1 MPLWMEYAIQ
11 FKTLAASC
19 DWNEGDVSE
28 GLNFEIQDEI
38 VIHELPQDLEEFI
51 NLATRVEVCL
61 RLRQRR
67 LAPAR
72 LGGWRKPSLS
82 RPTHHLNRA
91 CLILSPYSWGDFD
104 CLPERDNKGWFRAS
118 ASTVEAGPLCSI
130 VSFKSQGP
138 LVNRGVLVGVSPLI
152 SPQSRT
158 QFSATITYQDS
169 IHSCKALI
177 DSGAEASSLECSTA
191 KSWGIPAIPLSSPVT
206 VWGLSGQPVATITHT
221 TPCVI
226 LVVSGNHSESV
237 VLFRMKSSNASL
249 VLGHPWLV

>member
-1 MPLWMEYAIQ
+1 MRLPSTSYPRTWRDLSIWPLMS
-11 FKTLAASC
+11 KSASPC
-19 DWNEGDVSE
+19 VSDAW
-28 GLNFEIQDEI
+28 L
-38 VIHELPQDLEEFI
+38 
-51 NLATRVEVCL
+51 
-61 RLRQRR
+61 
-67 LAPAR
+67 PAR
-72 LGGWRKPSLS
+72 LGGWRKPTTSIV
-82 RPTHHLNRA
+82 PA
-91 CLILSPYSWGDFD
+91 WSWARTVGATSIV
-104 CLPERDNKGWFRAS
+104 CPKETTKAGSGPLPLLW
-118 ASTVEAGPLCSI
+118 EAGPLCSI

-191 KSWGIPAIPLSSPVT
+191 KSWGIPAIPLSCPVT
-206 VWGLSGQPVATITHT
+206 VSGQPVATITHT

>member
-1 MPLWMEYAIQ
+1 MRLPSTSYPRTWRDLSIWPLVS
-11 FKTLAASC
+11 KAASAC
-19 DWNEGDVSE
+19 VS
-28 GLNFEIQDEI
+28 DAW
-38 VIHELPQDLEEFI
+38 LP
-51 NLATRVEVCL
+51 AC
-61 RLRQRR
+61 
-67 LAPAR
+67 

-104 CLPERDNKGWFRAS
+104 CLPERATKAGSGPLPLLW
-118 ASTVEAGPLCSI
+118 EAGPLCSI

-191 KSWGIPAIPLSSPVT
+191 KSWGLPAIPLSSPVT
-206 VWGLSGQPVATITHT
+206 VWGLSGQPVATIT
-221 TPCVI
+221 PCVI

-237 VLFRMKSSNASL
+237 VLFHMKSSNASL
-249 VLGHPWLV
+249 VRGHPWLV

>member
-1 MPLWMEYAIQ
+1 MRLSSTSYPRTWRNLSIWPL
-11 FKTLAASC
+11 
-19 DWNEGDVSE
+19 VS
-28 GLNFEIQDEI
+28 
-38 VIHELPQDLEEFI
+38 
-51 NLATRVEVCL
+51 
-61 RLRQRR
+61 
-67 LAPAR
+67 
-72 LGGWRKPSLS
+72 KS
-82 RPTHHLNRA
+82 
-91 CLILSPYSWGDFD
+91 
-104 CLPERDNKGWFRAS
+104 AS
-118 ASTVEAGPLCSI
+118 ACVSDAWLPLVLGAGGNPAFQGPPTTSIVPAWSWARTVGATSIVCPKETTKAGSGPLPLLWEAGPLCSI